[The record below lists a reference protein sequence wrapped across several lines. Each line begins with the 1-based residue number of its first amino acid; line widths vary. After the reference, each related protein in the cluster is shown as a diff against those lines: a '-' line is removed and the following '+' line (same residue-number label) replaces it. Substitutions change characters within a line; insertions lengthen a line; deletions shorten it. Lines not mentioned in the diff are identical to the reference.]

1 MSTSRGTSARRRVVI
16 VGGGF
21 GGLAAAHEL
30 RHADVDVTL
39 VDRTHHHLFQPLLYQ
54 VAGGGLAAG
63 ECATPIR
70 TALRR
75 NSNITVLMGEAKGID
90 VEERQLILDREE
102 RLDYDSLIVACGAQT
117 SYFGKD
123 EWQEVSCGLKTL
135 QDALDLR
142 NRFYGAF
149 EEAERAVDEAEQ
161 RKWMTFVVIGG
172 GPTGVEIAGEL
183 RLIALHGMKRGFRRI
198 DPRDAQVILLDAG
211 ERVTAAFSER
221 LSGKVAKELA
231 SLGVRVREGARV
243 TAIDAHGVTA
253 SVAGTDERIDAKTVI
268 WAAGV
273 QAVGFSRALAQATGA
288 STDRAGRVQI
298 EPNLTIPGHPEISA
312 VGDTTLV
319 EGPNGKPYPGL
330 ATVAIQQARH
340 VGKAIREGA
349 PGATTP
355 FHYLDK
361 GALAV
366 VGRGKAV
373 CEIRGHEISGRPAF
387 FTYLTVHMYYLGGV
401 RGGRLKVLIDWIS
414 ARLGNPQNQ
423 VMDGYLTSVERVP
436 PGANSSELDRSPA
449 TSSGARVPG
458 TETEQ

>member
-1 MSTSRGTSARRRVVI
+1 MEGEQRRKVVI

-54 VAGGGLAAG
+54 VAAGGLAAG

-75 NSNITVLMGEAKGID
+75 NSNITVLMGEAKSID
-90 VEERQLILDREE
+90 VERKQLILDREE

-149 EEAERAVDEAEQ
+149 EEAERAVDPAEQ
-161 RKWMTFVVIGG
+161 RRWMTFVVIGG

-198 DPRDAQVILLDAG
+198 DPRNAQVILLDAG

-231 SLGVRVREGARV
+231 SLGVTVREGARV
-243 TAIDAHGVTA
+243 TAIDADGVTA
-253 SVAGTDERIDAKTVI
+253 SVDGTDERIDAKTVI

-273 QAVGFSRALAQATGA
+273 QAAGFSGVLAKATGA
-288 STDRAGRVQI
+288 STDRAGRMQI

-312 VGDTTLV
+312 VGDSTLLD
-319 EGPNGKPYPGL
+319 GPEGKPYPGL

-340 VGKAIREGA
+340 VAKAIRGGA

-373 CEIRGHEISGRPAF
+373 CEIRGHEISGRLAF

-423 VMDGYLTSVERVP
+423 VMDGYLASVERVP
-436 PGANSSELDRSPA
+436 PPSTHGEPA
-449 TSSGARVPG
+449 PRAEVK
-458 TETEQ
+458 Q

>member
-1 MSTSRGTSARRRVVI
+1 MEGEHRRKVVI

-75 NSNITVLMGEAKGID
+75 NSNITVLMGQAKDLD
-90 VEERQLILDREE
+90 VERKQLILDREE
-102 RLDYDSLIVACGAQT
+102 RLNYDSLIVACGAQT

-135 QDALDLR
+135 EDALDLR

-149 EEAERAVDEAEQ
+149 EEAERAVEETEQ

-231 SLGVRVREGARV
+231 SLGVTVREGARV

-273 QAVGFSRALAQATGA
+273 QAVGFSRALADATGA

-312 VGDTTLV
+312 VGDTTLL
-319 EGPNGKPYPGL
+319 EGPDGKPYPGL

-373 CEIRGHEISGRPAF
+373 CEIRGHEISGRIAF

-423 VMDGYLTSVERVP
+423 VMDGYLASVERVP
-436 PGANSSELDRSPA
+436 PGANSSGLDRSPA
-449 TSSGARVPG
+449 TSSG
-458 TETEQ
+458 EQ